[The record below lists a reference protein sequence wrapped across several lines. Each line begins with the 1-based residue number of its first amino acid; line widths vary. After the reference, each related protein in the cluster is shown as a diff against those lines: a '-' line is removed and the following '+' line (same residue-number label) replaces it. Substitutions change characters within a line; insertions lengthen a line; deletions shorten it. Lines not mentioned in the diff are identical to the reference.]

1 MGTNGRY
8 NFDEWQITLTAHALA
23 YGFLSKALYNEPSV
37 DFLAPLFDE
46 NLFAEWPLDTDV
58 EHTRRGIDLLAA
70 FGAAWTPDQLPLLTS
85 DYNALFVGPGPLLVH
100 PWESV
105 YLSEEHLIFDVQT
118 LEVREIYRRFGLR
131 APSSV
136 REPDDHIGLELAFL
150 VHLCSLG
157 LDACERGDIDAFESS
172 LQAQRGFLG
181 DHVLRWAPAFMQRTI
196 EHAATDYYRG
206 VAYLGLGTLETVARV
221 FDLAVQPVEQP

>member
-23 YGFLSKALYNEPSV
+23 YGFLSKALYNEPSA

-70 FGAAWTPDQLPLLTS
+70 FGAAWTPDQLALLKS
-85 DYNALFVGPGPLLVH
+85 DYNALFVGAGPLLAH

-118 LEVREIYRRFGLR
+118 LEVREIYRRFGLQ

-157 LDACERGDIDAFESS
+157 LDAAERGDIDAFESS

-181 DHVLRWAPAFMQRTI
+181 DHVLRWAPTFMQRVI

-221 FDLAVQPVEQP
+221 FDLAVQPVGQG

>member
-1 MGTNGRY
+1 MSTNGRY
-8 NFDEWQITLTAHALA
+8 NFDEWQATLTAHALA
-23 YGFLSKALYNEPSV
+23 YGFLSKALYKEPSA
-37 DFLAPLFDE
+37 DFLTALFED

-58 EHTRRGIDLLAA
+58 TVTRQGIDLLTA
-70 FGAAWTPDQLPLLTS
+70 FGAAWESGQLALLKS
-85 DYNALFVGPGPLLVH
+85 DYNALFVGPDQLLAY

-118 LEVREIYRRFGLR
+118 LEVREIYRRFGLQ
-131 APSSV
+131 APSTN

-181 DHVLRWAPAFMQRTI
+181 DHVLRWAPTFMQRVI
-196 EHAATDYYRG
+196 DNAATDFYRG

-221 FDLAVQPVEQP
+221 FDLTIQPVEQR

>member
-8 NFDEWQITLTAHALA
+8 DFDEWQITLTAHALA
-23 YGFLSKALYNEPSV
+23 YGFLSKALYHEPAL
-37 DFLAPLFDE
+37 DFLAPLFAD
-46 NLFAEWPLDTDV
+46 NLFAEWPLDADV
-58 EHTRRGIDLLAA
+58 EATRQGIALLSA
-70 FGAAWTPDQLPLLTS
+70 FGAAWEPDQLALLKS
-85 DYNALFVGPGPLLVH
+85 DYAALFVGPGPLLAY

-105 YLSEEHLIFDVQT
+105 YLSEEHLIFDIQT
-118 LEVREIYRRFGLR
+118 LEVREIYRRFGLQ
-131 APSSV
+131 APAAI

-157 LDACERGDIDAFESS
+157 LDACARGDIDGFERS

-181 DHVLRWAPAFMQRTI
+181 DHVLRWAPIFMQRVI

-206 VAYLGLGTLETVARV
+206 VAYLGLGALETVARV
-221 FDLAVQPVEQP
+221 FDLTIQPVEQQ